1 MKLFHFKA
9 EDGYA
14 RFVIIHKNEEK
25 ARADIE
31 RVYGA
36 FADLILVGSASATK
50 GQGIRFD
57 ANKSGASNHWM

>member
-36 FADLILVGSASATK
+36 FADLILVGSASA
-50 GQGIRFD
+50 
-57 ANKSGASNHWM
+57 